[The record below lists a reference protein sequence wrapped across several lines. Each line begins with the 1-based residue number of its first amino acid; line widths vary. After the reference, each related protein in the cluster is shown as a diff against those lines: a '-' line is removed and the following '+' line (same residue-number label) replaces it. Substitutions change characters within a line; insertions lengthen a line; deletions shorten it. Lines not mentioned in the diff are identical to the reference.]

1 MAGGKDQ
8 NTQVDEE
15 LRELD
20 VDAWAADRQQQQQQQ
35 RATAPTSPSTTP
47 IGSFSWPDE
56 PGLVVARCITS
67 VEEGTGTT
75 AALPDEVLATYE
87 EIPPTASDQTVQNNT
102 TPQSELDSTAGTH
115 IRAATIVEAK
125 PVGVCDSVLDVLNNR
140 KGRCCILLLL
150 LFVVGSV
157 AFIAQQQRKQE
168 EKGHL
173 EFIPTSQPSKQTE
186 PSLPEKNEN
195 EVQMTAPT
203 APAPT
208 IQVSPSPVTTFPT
221 IAEEQTPAPTIDPL
235 EQYIAQL
242 LPNITQLEIKNTQS
256 PQSEAFRWIVRDV
269 QSQLP
274 EEEQKNQEQQV
285 DFDYFVEIGSASN
298 ATATPTLTN
307 SLASLPY
314 SDMRLVQRFALATL
328 YYATK
333 GIGWKYQRFWL
344 SRVHECQW
352 FSSGDPNA
360 AQSPPPICS
369 SEDEYTRLVLQE
381 NRLIGT
387 LPPEIGLLTNL
398 EVLILVGDNFFS
410 NPDYLLHHHLPS
422 ELGLLTKLQTLHI
435 SKNSISGAIPSEFA
449 LMSDLRVLRLFENE
463 LTGGI
468 PPEILMSGCQPNDN
482 PCTRNLHEIR
492 LYDNLLSNTIPTE
505 IGLMTSLVVLDLYRN
520 QIQGAIPTEIGKLT
534 RLTLLDIQSN
544 RLRGSIPPE
553 IGLMRN
559 LEFLK
564 LSENNLEG
572 YIPSEMGKLRDLFWL
587 LLKSNR
593 LAGPIPTELGLLHR
607 IRWFLLLDNALT
619 STIPSELG
627 GLNSVQFLEVYD
639 NLLTGRVPLEI
650 CHLQE
655 SNFLFFLLRVDCNID
670 CPCPR
675 CICQWL

>member
-1 MAGGKDQ
+1 
-8 NTQVDEE
+8 
-15 LRELD
+15 
-20 VDAWAADRQQQQQQQ
+20 
-35 RATAPTSPSTTP
+35 
-47 IGSFSWPDE
+47 
-56 PGLVVARCITS
+56 LVVARCIDS
-67 VEEGTGTT
+67 VEEGTGTST
-75 AALPDEVLATYE
+75 ALTLPDEVLATAE
-87 EIPPTASDQTVQNNT
+87 EVPPTASDQTVQNSI
-102 TPQSELDSTAGTH
+102 PQSELDSTAGTH
-115 IRAATIVEAK
+115 IRTATIAEAK
-125 PVGVCDSVLDVLNNR
+125 PVGVCDSVLDVIKNR

-150 LFVVGSV
+150 LFVAGSV
-157 AFIAQQQRKQE
+157 TFIAQQQQSQE
-168 EKGHL
+168 EKGRV
-173 EFIPTSQPSKQTE
+173 ETIPTPQPSQPIE
-186 PSLPEKNEN
+186 PSLPESNEH
-195 EVQMTAPT
+195 EVQIAVPT
-203 APAPT
+203 SPAPT
-208 IQVSPSPVTTFPT
+208 IQASPPPVTNFPT
-221 IAEEQTPAPTIDPL
+221 IAKEQTPAPTTDPL

-242 LPNITQLEIKNTQS
+242 LPNITQLEIQKTQS
-256 PQSEAFRWIVRDV
+256 AQSEAFHWIVRDV

-274 EEEQKNQEQQV
+274 EKEERSDEQQV
-285 DFDYFVEIGSASN
+285 DFDYFVEIGSESN
-298 ATATPTLTN
+298 ATATPTVTN

-314 SDMRLVQRFALATL
+314 SDMQIVQRFALATL
-328 YYATK
+328 YHATK

-352 FSSGDPNA
+352 FSSEDPNA
-360 AQSPPPICS
+360 VQSLPICN
-369 SEDEYTRLVLQE
+369 SEGEYTRLVLQE

-387 LPPEIGLLTNL
+387 LPPEISLLTNL

-410 NPDYLLHHHLPS
+410 NPDYLLQHHLPS
-422 ELGLLTKLQTLHI
+422 ELGLLTKMQTLHI
-435 SKNSISGAIPSEFA
+435 SKNSISGSIPSEFA

-468 PPEILMSGCQPNDN
+468 PPEILMSGCQPNGS

-520 QIQGAIPTEIGKLT
+520 QIQGTIPSEIGKLT

-544 RLRGSIPPE
+544 RLRGSIPTE

-564 LSENNLEG
+564 LSENNLNG
-572 YIPSEMGKLRDLFWL
+572 HIPSEMGKLRDLFWL

-593 LAGPIPTELGLLHR
+593 LEGPIPTELGFLHR

-627 GLNSVQFLEVYD
+627 GLSSVQFLEVYD
-639 NLLTGRVPLEI
+639 NLLTGRVPSEI

-655 SNFLFFLLRVDCNID
+655 TNILFLLMRVDCNID